1 VTRPGS
7 RVLEKVTAFVTRG
20 GLSGE
25 ELLLLEHPFA
35 GVQIPA
41 GTVEEGEAPE
51 DAACREAAE
60 ETGLSRIALLAGLG
74 SEDWH
79 LPEPLRM
86 ITTRTPVYARPDP
99 ISFDWATLPRGAM
112 VHVER
117 AAAGFTQVT
126 FQEWDRWPDRSYLS
140 MRITGWV
147 PDEALAAIRRRHFFH
162 LRHRGDTPPRWQVQ
176 IDNHRFT
183 LFWAP
188 LTRLPRPVSPQDGWL
203 RFLRPCGQRF
213 EKLVLTIGREP
224 EALACP
230 ECNSEDVRRLISR
243 VAVSVGQS
251 EATSDSAEAPAAR
264 PPVFG
269 RKELNEALKDRGY

>member
-1 VTRPGS
+1 MT
-7 RVLEKVTAFVTRG
+7 RVLEKVTALVTRG
-20 GLSGE
+20 GAQEG

-41 GTVEEGEAPE
+41 GTVEEGETPE
-51 DAACREAAE
+51 DAVRREAAE
-60 ETGLSRIALLAGLG
+60 ETGLSGLELRASLG
-74 SEDWH
+74 MEDWS

-86 ITTRTPVYARPDP
+86 IATRTTVYSRPDP

-147 PDEALAAIRRRHFFH
+147 PDETLATVRRRHFFH
-162 LRHRGDTPPRWQVQ
+162 LVHPGDTPSHWQVH
-176 IDNHRFT
+176 IDNHCFT

-188 LTRLPRPVSPQDGWL
+188 LARLPRPVAPQDTWL
-203 RFLRPCGQRF
+203 EFLRRAYPGIA
-213 EKLVLTIGREP
+213 LVPETKGEP
-224 EALACP
+224 
-230 ECNSEDVRRLISR
+230 
-243 VAVSVGQS
+243 
-251 EATSDSAEAPAAR
+251 
-264 PPVFG
+264 
-269 RKELNEALKDRGY
+269 